1 MIMKHDYV
9 IGMDFG
15 TDSARAILV
24 DASNGEELAS
34 CTSFYKRWGKGLY
47 CDSATDR
54 YRQHPLDYLESLEEA
69 LKGVLAECP
78 DKGSVKAIS
87 IDSTGSSPCLV
98 DADLKPLSLH
108 PEFAED
114 PDAMFVL
121 WKDHTSE
128 KEAARIIDLCTSGEF
143 PNYICH
149 TGNTYSA
156 ECFWCKVAHV
166 LHSSDAL
173 REKAFSVIEECD
185 YLPAVLTGCKDVKD
199 LRMSH
204 GCAGEKWMWAEE
216 WGGYP
221 PKAFFEALDPVLLP
235 ILENIPQSNHYCEEA
250 AGHLCPEWADK
261 LGLSTDVVVGVGNI
275 DSYSG
280 AVGGGVAYRKMVMN
294 MGTSACYIAVVPTE
308 VMAGRLIDGVF
319 GQVDGMIIPG
329 HDGFEV
335 GLSSFGDAFAWL
347 KRLLS
352 WPVEMLLPEDADP
365 AVRKKM
371 IDGILPALTAEAE
384 KLPLRLDAPLATDYF
399 NGRRNPVL
407 NTSITASL
415 TRLKIHSSAPELF
428 YAIVESTAFAT
439 KAILDHLSSNDVTV
453 DELVAVGGVA
463 QKSPFVMQL
472 MSDVVQREI
481 AVSATK
487 NAGAMG
493 AAVHAAVAAGLYPD
507 VPSAQ
512 KAMCPPVMC
521 SFKPTNDKARL
532 DILMKRYE
540 RYLDLARFTEEQ
552 QKK

>member
-1 MIMKHDYV
+1 MEMNYV
-9 IGMDFG
+9 IGVDFG

-24 DASNGEELAS
+24 DAADGRELSS
-34 CTSFYKRWGKGLY
+34 CTSYYKRWAKGLY
-47 CDSATDR
+47 CDTTIDR
-54 YRQHPLDYLESLEEA
+54 YRQHPLDYIESLEEV

-78 DKGSVKAIS
+78 DKGGVKAIA
-87 IDSTGSSPCLV
+87 IDSTGSSPCLA
-98 DADLKPLSLH
+98 DANLKPLSLY

-128 KEAARIIDLCTSGEF
+128 KEAARIIDLCTSGKF
-143 PNYICH
+143 TNYICH

-173 REKAFSVIEECD
+173 RERAVTVIEECD
-185 YLPAVLTGCKDVKD
+185 YIPAILTGCTEVAELKTSRGV
-199 LRMSH
+199 S
-204 GCAGEKWMWAEE
+204 GEKWMWAQE
-216 WGGYP
+216 WGGFP
-221 PKAFFEALDPVLLP
+221 PREFFEALDPVLLP
-235 ILENIPQSNHYCEEA
+235 MLDNMPDPHYYCEEA
-250 AGHLCPEWADK
+250 AGHLCEEWAAK
-261 LGLSTDVVVGVGNI
+261 LGLSTDVVIGVGNI

-280 AVGGGVAYRKMVMN
+280 AVGGGVAYKKMVMN

-319 GQVDGMIIPG
+319 GQVDGMILPG

-352 WPVEMLLPEDADP
+352 WPVEQLLPEDADP
-365 AVRKKM
+365 DLKKKM
-371 IDGILPALTAEAE
+371 TDRILPLLTSEAE
-384 KLPLRLDAPLATDYF
+384 KLPLRLEAPLATDYF

-415 TRLKIHSSAPELF
+415 TRLKIHTSAPELF

-439 KAILDHLSSNDVTV
+439 KAILDHMDARNVAI

-472 MSDVVQREI
+472 MADVVQREI
-481 AVSATK
+481 SVSATK

-493 AAVHAAVAAGLYPD
+493 AAIHAAVASGLYPN
-507 VPSAQ
+507 VRAAQ
-512 KAMCPPVMC
+512 EAMCPPVI
-521 SFKPTNDKARL
+521 STYKPTADKARIDL
-532 DILMKRYE
+532 LMKRYE
-540 RYLDLARFTEEQ
+540 RYLDLVHFTEDQ
-552 QKK
+552 QNK

>member
-1 MIMKHDYV
+1 MEENYV
-9 IGMDFG
+9 IGIDFG

-24 DASNGEELAS
+24 DVSDGREMAS
-34 CTSFYKRWGKGLY
+34 CTSYYKRWAKGLY
-47 CDSATDR
+47 CDTTIDR
-54 YRQHPLDYLESLEEA
+54 YRQHPLDYIESLEEV
-69 LKGVLAECP
+69 LTGVLSECP
-78 DKGSVKAIS
+78 DKGKVKAIA
-87 IDSTGSSPCLV
+87 IDSTGSSPCLA
-98 DADLKPLSLH
+98 DADLKPLSLY
-108 PEFAED
+108 PEFSED

-166 LHSSDAL
+166 LHSSDVL
-173 REKAFSVIEECD
+173 REKAVTVIEECD
-185 YLPAVLTGCKDVKD
+185 FIPALLTGCKDVAELKTS
-199 LRMSH
+199 RGVS
-204 GCAGEKWMWAEE
+204 GEKWLWAKE
-216 WGGYP
+216 WGGFP
-221 PKAFFEALDPVLLP
+221 PREFFEALDPVLLP
-235 ILENIPQSNHYCEEA
+235 MLDHMPDPHYYCEEA
-250 AGHLCPEWADK
+250 AGHLCEEWADK
-261 LGLSTDVVVGVGNI
+261 LGLSTDVVIGVGNI

-280 AVGGGVAYRKMVMN
+280 AVGGGVAYKKMVMN

-319 GQVDGMIIPG
+319 GQVDGMILPG

-347 KRLLS
+347 RRLLS
-352 WPVEMLLPEDADP
+352 WPIEQLLPEDADP
-365 AVRKKM
+365 GLKKKM
-371 IDGILPALTAEAE
+371 TERILPALTAEAE
-384 KLPLRLDAPLATDYF
+384 KLPLRLEAPLATDYF

-415 TRLKIHSSAPELF
+415 TRLKIHTSAPELF

-439 KAILDHLSSNDVTV
+439 KAILDHMDSRNVAI

-472 MSDVVQREI
+472 MADVVQREI
-481 AVSATK
+481 SVSATK

-493 AAVHAAVAAGLYPD
+493 AAIHAAVASGLYPN
-507 VPSAQ
+507 VRAAQ
-512 KAMCPPVMC
+512 EAMCPPVI
-521 SFKPTNDKARL
+521 STYRPTSDKTRIDL
-532 DILMKRYE
+532 LMKRYE
-540 RYLDLARFTEEQ
+540 RYLDLVHFTEDQ
-552 QKK
+552 QHA

>member
-1 MIMKHDYV
+1 MEENYV
-9 IGMDFG
+9 IGIDFG

-24 DASNGEELAS
+24 DVSDGREMAS
-34 CTSFYKRWGKGLY
+34 CTSFYKRWAKGLY
-47 CDSATDR
+47 CDTTIDR
-54 YRQHPLDYLESLEEA
+54 YRQHPLDYIESLEEV
-69 LKGVLAECP
+69 LTGVLSECP
-78 DKGSVKAIS
+78 DKGKVKAIA
-87 IDSTGSSPCLV
+87 IDSTGSSPCLA
-98 DADLKPLSLH
+98 DADLKPLSLY
-108 PEFAED
+108 PEFSEE

-166 LHSSDAL
+166 LHSSDVL
-173 REKAFSVIEECD
+173 REKAVTVIEECD
-185 YLPAVLTGCKDVKD
+185 FIPALLTGCKDVAELKTS
-199 LRMSH
+199 RGVS
-204 GCAGEKWMWAEE
+204 GEKWLWAKE
-216 WGGYP
+216 WGGFP
-221 PKAFFEALDPVLLP
+221 PREFFEALDPVLLP
-235 ILENIPQSNHYCEEA
+235 MLDHMPDPHYYCEEA
-250 AGHLCPEWADK
+250 AGHLCEEWADK
-261 LGLSTDVVVGVGNI
+261 LGLSTDVVIGVGNI

-280 AVGGGVAYRKMVMN
+280 AVGGGVAYKKMVMN

-319 GQVDGMIIPG
+319 GQVDGMILPG

-347 KRLLS
+347 RRLLS
-352 WPVEMLLPEDADP
+352 WPIEQLLPEDADP
-365 AVRKKM
+365 GLKKKM
-371 IDGILPALTAEAE
+371 TERILPALTAEAE
-384 KLPLRLDAPLATDYF
+384 KLPLRLEAPLATDYF

-415 TRLKIHSSAPELF
+415 TRLKIHTSAPELF

-439 KAILDHLSSNDVTV
+439 KAILDHMDSRNVAI

-472 MSDVVQREI
+472 MADVVQREI
-481 AVSATK
+481 SVSATK

-493 AAVHAAVAAGLYPD
+493 AAIHAAVASGLYPS
-507 VPSAQ
+507 VRAAQ
-512 KAMCPPVMC
+512 EAMCPPVI
-521 SFKPTNDKARL
+521 STYRPTSDKTRIDL
-532 DILMKRYE
+532 LMKRYE
-540 RYLDLARFTEEQ
+540 RYLDLVHFTEDQ
-552 QKK
+552 QHA

>member
-1 MIMKHDYV
+1 MEKNYV
-9 IGMDFG
+9 IGIDFG

-24 DASNGEELAS
+24 DVSDGREMAS
-34 CTSFYKRWGKGLY
+34 CTSYYKRWAKGLY
-47 CDSATDR
+47 CDTTIDR
-54 YRQHPLDYLESLEEA
+54 YRQHPLDYIESLEEV
-69 LKGVLAECP
+69 LSGVLSECP
-78 DKGSVKAIS
+78 DKGRVKAIA
-87 IDSTGSSPCLV
+87 IDSTGSSPCL
-98 DADLKPLSLH
+98 ADSNLKPLSLY
-108 PEFAED
+108 PEFSED

-166 LHSSDAL
+166 LHSSDVL
-173 REKAFSVIEECD
+173 RERAVTVIEECD
-185 YLPAVLTGCKDVKD
+185 FIPALLTGCTDVSELKTS
-199 LRMSH
+199 RGVS
-204 GCAGEKWMWAEE
+204 GEKWLWAKE
-216 WGGYP
+216 WGGFP
-221 PKAFFEALDPVLLP
+221 PKEFFEALDPVLLP
-235 ILENIPQSNHYCEEA
+235 MLDHMPDPHYYCEEA
-250 AGHLCPEWADK
+250 AGHLCEEWAAK
-261 LGLSTDVVVGVGNI
+261 LGLSTDVVIGVGNI

-280 AVGGGVAYRKMVMN
+280 AVGGGVAYKKMVMN

-319 GQVDGMIIPG
+319 GQVDGMILPG

-347 KRLLS
+347 RRLLS
-352 WPVEMLLPEDADP
+352 WPIEQLLPEDADP
-365 AVRKKM
+365 GLKKKM
-371 IDGILPALTAEAE
+371 TERILPALTSEAE
-384 KLPLRLDAPLATDYF
+384 RLPLRLEAPLATDYF

-415 TRLKIHSSAPELF
+415 TRLKIHTSAPELF

-439 KAILDHLSSNDVTV
+439 KAILDHMDSRNVAI

-481 AVSATK
+481 SVSATK

-493 AAVHAAVAAGLYPD
+493 AAIHAAVASGLYPN
-507 VPSAQ
+507 VRAAQ
-512 KAMCPPVMC
+512 EAMCPPVI
-521 SFKPTNDKARL
+521 STYRPTSDKTRIDL
-532 DILMKRYE
+532 LMKRYE
-540 RYLDLARFTEEQ
+540 RYLDLVHFTEDQ
-552 QKK
+552 QHA

>member
-1 MIMKHDYV
+1 MEKNYV
-9 IGMDFG
+9 IGIDFG

-24 DASNGEELAS
+24 DVSDGREMAS
-34 CTSFYKRWGKGLY
+34 CTSYYKRWAKGLY
-47 CDSATDR
+47 CDTTIDR
-54 YRQHPLDYLESLEEA
+54 YRQHPLDYIESLEEV
-69 LKGVLAECP
+69 LTGVLSECP
-78 DKGSVKAIS
+78 DKGKVKAIS
-87 IDSTGSSPCLV
+87 IDSTGSSPCLA
-98 DADLKPLSLH
+98 DANLKPLSLY
-108 PEFAED
+108 PEFSED

-166 LHSSDAL
+166 LHSSDVL
-173 REKAFSVIEECD
+173 REKAVTVIEECD
-185 YLPAVLTGCKDVKD
+185 FIPALLTGCKDVAELKTS
-199 LRMSH
+199 RGVS
-204 GCAGEKWMWAEE
+204 GEKWLWAKE
-216 WGGYP
+216 WGGFP
-221 PKAFFEALDPVLLP
+221 PKEFFEALDPVLLP
-235 ILENIPQSNHYCEEA
+235 MLDHMPDPHYYCEEA
-250 AGHLCPEWADK
+250 AGHLCEEWADK
-261 LGLSTDVVVGVGNI
+261 LGLSTDVVIGVGNI

-280 AVGGGVAYRKMVMN
+280 AVGGGVAYKKMVMN

-319 GQVDGMIIPG
+319 GQVDGMILPG

-347 KRLLS
+347 RRLLS
-352 WPVEMLLPEDADP
+352 WPIEQLLPEDADP
-365 AVRKKM
+365 GLKKKM
-371 IDGILPALTAEAE
+371 TERILPALTAEAE
-384 KLPLRLDAPLATDYF
+384 KLPLRLEAPLATDYF

-415 TRLKIHSSAPELF
+415 TRLKIHTSAPELF

-439 KAILDHLSSNDVTV
+439 KAILDHMDSRNVAI

-472 MSDVVQREI
+472 MADVVQREI
-481 AVSATK
+481 SVSATK

-493 AAVHAAVAAGLYPD
+493 AAIHAAVASGLYPS
-507 VPSAQ
+507 VRAAQ
-512 KAMCPPVMC
+512 EAMCPPVI
-521 SFKPTNDKARL
+521 STYRPTSDKTRIDL
-532 DILMKRYE
+532 LMKRYE
-540 RYLDLARFTEEQ
+540 RYLDLVHFTEDQ
-552 QKK
+552 QHA

>member
-1 MIMKHDYV
+1 MKNNYV
-9 IGMDFG
+9 IGIDFG

-24 DASNGEELAS
+24 DAADGREMAS

-47 CDSATDR
+47 CDSTTDR
-54 YRQHPLDYLESLEEA
+54 YRQHPLDYIESLEEV

-78 DKGSVKAIS
+78 DKGAVRAIS
-87 IDSTGSSPCLV
+87 IDSTGSSPCL
-98 DADLKPLSLH
+98 ADGNLKPLSLY
-108 PEFAED
+108 PEYAD
-114 PDAMFVL
+114 NPDAMFVL

-128 KEAARIIDLCTSGEF
+128 KYAQKIISLCSSGEF
-143 PNYICH
+143 PNYLGH

-156 ECFWCKVAHV
+156 ECFWCKVAQV
-166 LHSSDAL
+166 LNSSEDI
-173 REKAFSVIEECD
+173 RSKAVTVIEECD
-185 YLPAVLTGCKDVKD
+185 YIPAILTGCSSPAGLKTSRGV
-199 LRMSH
+199 S
-204 GCAGEKWMWAEE
+204 GEKWLWAEE
-216 WGGYP
+216 WGGFP
-221 PKAFFEALDPVLLP
+221 SEEFIEAVDPVLLP
-235 ILENIPQSNHYCEEA
+235 LLRNMPDPRHNCDEP
-250 AGHLCPEWADK
+250 AGHLCEEWATK
-261 LGLSTDVVVGVGNI
+261 LGLSTDVVIGVGNI

-319 GQVDGMIIPG
+319 GQVDGMILRG

-352 WPVEMLLPEDADP
+352 WPVEKLLPEDADP
-365 AVRKKM
+365 ALRKKM
-371 IDGILPALTAEAE
+371 TDRILPALTAEAE
-384 KLPLRLDAPLATDYF
+384 KLPLRPDAPLATDYF

-407 NTSITASL
+407 NSTITASL

-439 KAILDHLSSNDVTV
+439 KAILDHLSSKDVAI

-472 MSDVVQREI
+472 MADVVQREI
-481 AVSATK
+481 SVSATK

-493 AAVHAAVAAGLYPD
+493 AAIHGAVAAGLYKD

-512 KAMCPPVMC
+512 AAMCPPVI
-521 SFKPTNDKARL
+521 STFKPTTDKSRL
-532 DILMKRYE
+532 GILLKRYE
-540 RYLDLARFTEEQ
+540 RYLDLARFTEDQ
-552 QKK
+552 QNK

>member
-1 MIMKHDYV
+1 MEKNYV
-9 IGMDFG
+9 IGIDFG

-24 DASNGEELAS
+24 DVSDGREMAS
-34 CTSFYKRWGKGLY
+34 CTSYYKRWAKGLY
-47 CDSATDR
+47 CDTTIDR
-54 YRQHPLDYLESLEEA
+54 YRQHPFDYIESLEEV
-69 LKGVLAECP
+69 LTGVLSECP
-78 DKGSVKAIS
+78 DKGRVKAIS
-87 IDSTGSSPCLV
+87 IDSTGSSPCLA
-98 DADLKPLSLH
+98 DANLKPLSLY
-108 PEFAED
+108 PEFSED

-166 LHSSDAL
+166 LHSSDSL
-173 REKAFSVIEECD
+173 REKAVTVIEECD
-185 YLPAVLTGCKDVKD
+185 FIPALLTGCTDVSELKTS
-199 LRMSH
+199 RGVS
-204 GCAGEKWMWAEE
+204 GEKWLWARE
-216 WGGYP
+216 WGGFP
-221 PKAFFEALDPVLLP
+221 PREFFEALDPVLLP
-235 ILENIPQSNHYCEEA
+235 MLDHMPDPHYYCEEA
-250 AGHLCPEWADK
+250 AGHLCEEWAAK
-261 LGLSTDVVVGVGNI
+261 LGLSTDVVIGVGNI

-280 AVGGGVAYRKMVMN
+280 AVGGGVAYKKMVMN

-319 GQVDGMIIPG
+319 GQVDGMILPG

-347 KRLLS
+347 RRLLS
-352 WPVEMLLPEDADP
+352 WPIEQLLPEDANP
-365 AVRKKM
+365 GLKKKM
-371 IDGILPALTAEAE
+371 TERILPALTAEAE
-384 KLPLRLDAPLATDYF
+384 KLPLRLEAPLATDYF

-415 TRLKIHSSAPELF
+415 TRLKIHTSAPELF

-439 KAILDHLSSNDVTV
+439 KAILDHMDSRNVAI

-472 MSDVVQREI
+472 MADVVQREI
-481 AVSATK
+481 SVSATK

-493 AAVHAAVAAGLYPD
+493 AAIHAAVASGLYPS
-507 VPSAQ
+507 VRAAQ
-512 KAMCPPVMC
+512 EAMCPPVI
-521 SFKPTNDKARL
+521 STYRPTSDKARIDL
-532 DILMKRYE
+532 LMKRYE
-540 RYLDLARFTEEQ
+540 RYLDLVHFTEDQ
-552 QKK
+552 QHA

>member
-1 MIMKHDYV
+1 MEKYFV
-9 IGMDFG
+9 IGIDFG

-24 DASNGEELAS
+24 DCSNGEELAS

-47 CDSATDR
+47 CDSSIDL
-54 YRQHPLDYLESLEEA
+54 YRQHPLDYHESLEEV
-69 LKGVLAECP
+69 LKGVLEACP
-78 DKGSVKAIS
+78 DKGKVKAIS
-87 IDSTGSSPCLV
+87 IDSTGSSPCLA
-98 DADLKPLSLH
+98 DANMRPLSLY
-108 PEFAED
+108 PEFSD
-114 PDAMFVL
+114 NPDAMFVL

-128 KEAARIIDLCTSGEF
+128 KEAARIVDLCTSGEF

-156 ECFWCKVAHV
+156 ENFWCKAAHV
-166 LHSSDAL
+166 LKSSEEL
-173 REKAFSVIEECD
+173 RSKAFTIVEECD
-185 YLPAVLTGCKDVKD
+185 YIPAILTGCSSVKD
-199 LRMSH
+199 MRMSH
-204 GCAGEKWMWAEE
+204 GVAGEKWMWADE

-221 PKAFFEALDPVLLP
+221 PKEFFEALDPVLLQ
-235 ILENIPQSNHYCEEA
+235 LLDTIPQSNYYCEEP
-250 AGHLCPEWADK
+250 AGHLCEEWASK
-261 LGLSTDVVVGVGNI
+261 LGLSTDVVIGVGNI

-294 MGTSACYIAVVPTE
+294 MGTSACYIAVVPRE
-308 VMAGRLIDGVF
+308 VMAGRLVDGVF
-319 GQVDGMIIPG
+319 GQVDGMILPG

-352 WPVEMLLPEDADP
+352 WPIEQLLPADADP
-365 AVRKKM
+365 ALKKKM
-371 IDGILPALTAEAE
+371 TDKILPALTEEAE
-384 KLPLRLDAPLATDYF
+384 KLPLRLEAPLATDYF

-415 TRLKIHSSAPELF
+415 TRLKIHTSAPELF

-439 KAILDHLSSNDVTV
+439 KAILDHLASNDIAV
-453 DELVAVGGVA
+453 DEMVAVGGVA

-472 MSDVVQREI
+472 MADVVQREI
-481 AVSATK
+481 SVSATK

-512 KAMCPPVMC
+512 KAMCPPVM
-521 SFKPTNDKARL
+521 STFKPTTDKKRIE
-532 DILMKRYE
+532 ILMKRYE

>member
-1 MIMKHDYV
+1 MEKNYV
-9 IGMDFG
+9 IGIDFG

-24 DASNGEELAS
+24 DVSDGREMAS
-34 CTSFYKRWGKGLY
+34 CTSYYKRWAKWLY
-47 CDSATDR
+47 CDTTIDR
-54 YRQHPLDYLESLEEA
+54 YRQHPLDYIESLEEV
-69 LKGVLAECP
+69 LTGVLSECP
-78 DKGSVKAIS
+78 DKGKVKAIS
-87 IDSTGSSPCLV
+87 IDSTGSSPCLA
-98 DADLKPLSLH
+98 DANLKPLSLY
-108 PEFAED
+108 PEFSED

-166 LHSSDAL
+166 LHSSDVL
-173 REKAFSVIEECD
+173 REKAVTVIEECD
-185 YLPAVLTGCKDVKD
+185 FIPALLTGCKDVAELKTS
-199 LRMSH
+199 RGVS
-204 GCAGEKWMWAEE
+204 GEKWLWAKE
-216 WGGYP
+216 WGGFP
-221 PKAFFEALDPVLLP
+221 PKEFFEALDPVLLP
-235 ILENIPQSNHYCEEA
+235 MLDHMPDPHYYCEEA
-250 AGHLCPEWADK
+250 AGHLCEEWAAK
-261 LGLSTDVVVGVGNI
+261 LGLSTDVVIGVGNI

-280 AVGGGVAYRKMVMN
+280 AVGGGVAYKKMVMN

-319 GQVDGMIIPG
+319 GQVDGMILPG

-347 KRLLS
+347 RRLLS
-352 WPVEMLLPEDADP
+352 WPIEQLLPEDADP
-365 AVRKKM
+365 GLKKKM
-371 IDGILPALTAEAE
+371 TERILPALTAEAE
-384 KLPLRLDAPLATDYF
+384 KLPLRLEAPLATDYF

-415 TRLKIHSSAPELF
+415 TRLKIHTSAPELF

-439 KAILDHLSSNDVTV
+439 KAILDHMDSRNVAI

-472 MSDVVQREI
+472 MADVVQREI
-481 AVSATK
+481 SVSATK

-493 AAVHAAVAAGLYPD
+493 AAIHAAVASGLYPS
-507 VPSAQ
+507 VRAAQ
-512 KAMCPPVMC
+512 EAMCPPVI
-521 SFKPTNDKARL
+521 STYRPTSDKARIDL
-532 DILMKRYE
+532 LMKRYE
-540 RYLDLARFTEEQ
+540 RYLDLVHFTEDQ
-552 QKK
+552 QHA

>member
-1 MIMKHDYV
+1 MEKNYV
-9 IGMDFG
+9 IGIDFG

-24 DASNGEELAS
+24 DVSDGREMAS
-34 CTSFYKRWGKGLY
+34 CTSYYKRWAKGLY
-47 CDSATDR
+47 CDTTIDR
-54 YRQHPLDYLESLEEA
+54 YRQHPLDYIESLEEV
-69 LKGVLAECP
+69 LTGVLSECP
-78 DKGSVKAIS
+78 DKGRVKAIS
-87 IDSTGSSPCLV
+87 IDSTGSSPCLA
-98 DADLKPLSLH
+98 DANLKPLSLY
-108 PEFAED
+108 PEFSED

-166 LHSSDAL
+166 LHSSDIL
-173 REKAFSVIEECD
+173 REKAVTVIEECD
-185 YLPAVLTGCKDVKD
+185 FIPALLTGCKDVAELKTS
-199 LRMSH
+199 RGVS
-204 GCAGEKWMWAEE
+204 GEKWLWARE
-216 WGGYP
+216 WGGFP
-221 PKAFFEALDPVLLP
+221 PREFFEALDPVLLP
-235 ILENIPQSNHYCEEA
+235 MLDHMPDPHYYCEEA
-250 AGHLCPEWADK
+250 AGHLCEEWAAK
-261 LGLSTDVVVGVGNI
+261 LGLSTDVVIGVGNI

-280 AVGGGVAYRKMVMN
+280 AVGGGVAYKKMVMN

-319 GQVDGMIIPG
+319 GQVDGMILPG

-347 KRLLS
+347 RRLLS
-352 WPVEMLLPEDADP
+352 WPIEQLMPEDADP
-365 AVRKKM
+365 GLKKKM
-371 IDGILPALTAEAE
+371 TERILPALTAEAE
-384 KLPLRLDAPLATDYF
+384 KLPLRLEAPLATDYF

-415 TRLKIHSSAPELF
+415 TRLKIHTSAPELF

-439 KAILDHLSSNDVTV
+439 KAILDHMDSRNVAI

-472 MSDVVQREI
+472 MADVVQREI
-481 AVSATK
+481 SVSATK

-493 AAVHAAVAAGLYPD
+493 AAIHAAVASGLYPS
-507 VPSAQ
+507 VRAAQ
-512 KAMCPPVMC
+512 EAMCPPVI
-521 SFKPTNDKARL
+521 STYRPTSDKARIDL
-532 DILMKRYE
+532 LMKRYE
-540 RYLDLARFTEEQ
+540 RYLDLVHFTEDQ
-552 QKK
+552 QHA